1 VRLERLQSHNP
12 AEFSRLVIGCDPCP
26 CSKRPEG
33 DGGIGIVRPI
43 GLRPQLRRIVQL
55 VIRDPEF
62 RPWQGDDDV
71 VALHFDVEVGF
82 IRHLVDTNAKAEWR
96 LLHAITSRG
105 AATNPCVAEPLP
117 LEGFGRHPNA
127 FKRVTAMTHNI
138 GEMER
143 FFAELDGLLEAE
155 IKARLA
161 VGSWDD
167 EKRSWAQLYLDEKA
181 SKRQRAAQSEMLE
194 AARAAKT
201 RSTIALVV
209 AVVSAVLSLLAI
221 LLKV

>member
-1 VRLERLQSHNP
+1 
-12 AEFSRLVIGCDPCP
+12 
-26 CSKRPEG
+26 
-33 DGGIGIVRPI
+33 
-43 GLRPQLRRIVQL
+43 
-55 VIRDPEF
+55 
-62 RPWQGDDDV
+62 
-71 VALHFDVEVGF
+71 
-82 IRHLVDTNAKAEWR
+82 
-96 LLHAITSRG
+96 
-105 AATNPCVAEPLP
+105 
-117 LEGFGRHPNA
+117 
-127 FKRVTAMTHNI
+127 MTHNI

-161 VGSWDD
+161 VGSWGD

-194 AARAAKT
+194 AART